1 MNQKD
6 EKPTGGVGLLANGS
20 SGRWSIAVDEAVDRD
35 EWSLEIDGPEV
46 YLAFQLADL
55 TIPLKAL
62 HFLEVEVQ
70 GQGAREVRG
79 RQVGEDALTLG
90 HFGAASVS
98 LVRDNEDFARC
109 FLVIGPRARSTLR
122 LSLDEEDIRRFTDAL
137 RQVVAD
143 LPEGLG
149 E

>member
-1 MNQKD
+1 MDRKD
-6 EKPTGGVGLLANGS
+6 EKPTGRVGLLANGS
-20 SGRWSIAVDEAVDRD
+20 SGPWSIAVDESVDRD
-35 EWSLEIDGPEV
+35 EWSIEIDGPQV
-46 YLAFQLADL
+46 YLVFQLAEL
-55 TIPLKAL
+55 TTPLKAL
-62 HFLEVEVQ
+62 QFLQLELTAER
-70 GQGAREVRG
+70 AREPRR

-90 HFGAASVS
+90 HFGPASVS

-109 FLVIGPRARSTLR
+109 FLVIGPRARSTFR

-143 LPEGLG
+143 IPEGFG